1 MRSNNI
7 VCVCDSSSFSS
18 KAHTLEHKTE
28 LFTAF
33 GRVLLIYLVI
43 LFFCSSISCCM
54 FPLEHLCDDIHNN
67 DKIAEK
73 QSIIPFFSVWC
84 VIIFDSCRSLL
95 DSTCS
100 RAYSKEENEINV
112 FKIVRWERMKMKQR
126 VGKKIMMKK
135 TTAFLWVIFDPFL
148 IHFHFSF
155 VLCCVCC
162 SHGSCS
168 PFIFSSTEITFIRC
182 FWSSNKS

>member
-1 MRSNNI
+1 MRSNNC
-7 VCVCDSSSFSS
+7 VCVRFFFFLIKGTHSRTQNRTFHRFRACIINLFGYSFFLFFHFLLYVSTRVFVWWYTQQRQNNRKAKYHSILFGVMCDHFWFMSLVTRFHLFSS
-18 KAHTLEHKTE
+18 
-28 LFTAF
+28 LF
-33 GRVLLIYLVI
+33 
-43 LFFCSSISCCM
+43 
-54 FPLEHLCDDIHNN
+54 
-67 DKIAEK
+67 
-73 QSIIPFFSVWC
+73 
-84 VIIFDSCRSLL
+84 
-95 DSTCS
+95 
-100 RAYSKEENEINV
+100 KEENEINV
-112 FKIVRWERMKMKQR
+112 FKIVRWERMKKKQR

>member
-1 MRSNNI
+1 MRFFFFLIKGTHSRTQNR
-7 VCVCDSSSFSS
+7 SFYRFR
-18 KAHTLEHKTE
+18 ACIIN
-28 LFTAF
+28 LF
-33 GRVLLIYLVI
+33 GYS
-43 LFFCSSISCCM
+43 FFCSSISCCM
-54 FPLEHLCDDIHNN
+54 FPLEHLCDDIYNN

-112 FKIVRWERMKMKQR
+112 FKIVRWERMKKKQR

>member
-7 VCVCDSSSFSS
+7 VCVCVCDSSSFSS

-112 FKIVRWERMKMKQR
+112 FKIVRWERMKKKQR
-126 VGKKIMMKK
+126 VGKKSYDEEDDGFFMS
-135 TTAFLWVIFDPFL
+135 
-148 IHFHFSF
+148 HFRSISHSF
-155 VLCCVCC
+155 PL
-162 SHGSCS
+162 
-168 PFIFSSTEITFIRC
+168 
-182 FWSSNKS
+182 